1 MDTITLVDN
10 LIDDGRRLINRLG
23 QENIPLIMACWVK
36 PVEEDRWSLYI
47 GTSLLDQKGAARAY
61 REVYRVLRTL
71 RNPWVTDSDIRLVG
85 EGDPITKEVL
95 DITKRYP
102 VRLPTRSRRP
112 QLGNLA
118 VEETYVYPVTEHE
131 EKPPRL
137 SFTTD
142 YARKDETNEWKA
154 KTKKEEVIRG
164 AEAKGAVGY
173 STAYWGLRLFPEGRE
188 TLADVRRAV
197 VLVLLEID
205 AKFEKS
211 DIEDDPDLIRALTKQ
226 ANLMADQLFK
236 KHHPD
241 AVILRDEDEGGRF
254 TQS

>member
-1 MDTITLVDN
+1 MDTITLVDS
-10 LIDDGRRLINRLG
+10 LIDDGRRLIDRLG

-71 RNPWVTDSDIRLVG
+71 GNSWVTDSDIRLVG

-95 DITKRYP
+95 GIKKRYP

-131 EKPPRL
+131 KKPPRL
-137 SFTTD
+137 SFTID
-142 YARKDETNEWKA
+142 YAKKGETNEWKA
-154 KTKKEEVIRG
+154 KTKRGEEVIRG

-173 STAYWGLRLFPEGRE
+173 LTAYSGGE
-188 TLADVRRAV
+188 TLADVRHAV

-205 AKFEKS
+205 AKFERS
-211 DIEDDPDLIRALTKQ
+211 DIEDDPDLMRALMKQ
-226 ANLMADQLFK
+226 ANLMADELFK

-241 AVILRDEDEGGRF
+241 AVIMRDEDEGGRY
-254 TQS
+254 SRL

>member
-10 LIDDGRRLINRLG
+10 LIDDGRRLIDRLG

-36 PVEEDRWSLYI
+36 PVEEDRWSFYL

-85 EGDPITKEVL
+85 EGDPITKEIL
-95 DITKRYP
+95 DIKKRFP

-131 EKPPRL
+131 KKPPRL
-137 SFTTD
+137 SFTID
-142 YARKDETNEWKA
+142 YTRKGETNECKA
-154 KTKKEEVIRG
+154 KTKKDEVIRG

-173 STAYWGLRLFPEGRE
+173 STAYWGRE
-188 TLADVRRAV
+188 ILADVRHAV

-226 ANLMADQLFK
+226 ANLMADELFK

-241 AVILRDEDEGGRF
+241 AVILRVKR
-254 TQS
+254 

>member
-1 MDTITLVDN
+1 MVALHRDVIA
-10 LIDDGRRLINRLG
+10 GP
-23 QENIPLIMACWVK
+23 E
-36 PVEEDRWSLYI
+36 
-47 GTSLLDQKGAARAY
+47 GAARAY

-85 EGDPITKEVL
+85 EGDPITKEVI
-95 DITKRYP
+95 DIKKRYP

-131 EKPPRL
+131 KKPPRL
-137 SFTTD
+137 SFTID
-142 YARKDETNEWKA
+142 YARKGETNEWKA
-154 KTKKEEVIRG
+154 KTKKDEVIRG

-173 STAYWGLRLFPEGRE
+173 STAYWGRE
-188 TLADVRRAV
+188 TLADVRHAV

-226 ANLMADQLFK
+226 ANLMADELFK

-241 AVILRDEDEGGRF
+241 AVIVRDEDEGGGG
-254 TQS
+254 

>member
-1 MDTITLVDN
+1 MVALHRNVVA
-10 LIDDGRRLINRLG
+10 GPERG
-23 QENIPLIMACWVK
+23 
-36 PVEEDRWSLYI
+36 
-47 GTSLLDQKGAARAY
+47 ARAY

-95 DITKRYP
+95 DIKKRYP
-102 VRLPTRSRRP
+102 VGLPTRSRRP

-131 EKPPRL
+131 KKPPRL
-137 SFTTD
+137 SFTID
-142 YARKDETNEWKA
+142 YARKGETNEWKA
-154 KTKKEEVIRG
+154 KTKTDEVIRG

-173 STAYWGLRLFPEGRE
+173 STAYWGRE
-188 TLADVRRAV
+188 TLADVRHAV

-226 ANLMADQLFK
+226 ANLMADELFK

-241 AVILRDEDEGGRF
+241 AVIVRDEDDGGGG
-254 TQS
+254 

>member
-10 LIDDGRRLINRLG
+10 LIDDGRRLIDRLG

-36 PVEEDRWSLYI
+36 PVEEDRWSLYL

-102 VRLPTRSRRP
+102 VRLPSRSRRP

-118 VEETYVYPVTEHE
+118 VEETYVYPVTGHE
-131 EKPPRL
+131 KKPPRL
-137 SFTTD
+137 SFTID
-142 YARKDETNEWKA
+142 YARKGETNEWKA
-154 KTKKEEVIRG
+154 KTKTDEVIRG
-164 AEAKGAVGY
+164 GEAKGAVGY
-173 STAYWGLRLFPEGRE
+173 STAYWGRE
-188 TLADVRRAV
+188 TLADVRHAV

-211 DIEDDPDLIRALTKQ
+211 DIEDDPDLIRALTKL
-226 ANLMADQLFK
+226 ANLMADELFK

-241 AVILRDEDEGGRF
+241 AVIVRDEDEGGGG
-254 TQS
+254 